1 MRELTPLGWEWES
14 PPPTHPPT
22 HPPPAPLTRA
32 QVRIEHASGS
42 IELTPDHI
50 LPLDGVLAPASEAK
64 VPPPPY

>member
-1 MRELTPLGWEWES
+1 
-14 PPPTHPPT
+14 
-22 HPPPAPLTRA
+22 
-32 QVRIEHASGS
+32 VRIEHASGS